1 MFENLTEKLQ
11 RTFKNLRG
19 QGKLTDEH
27 LDTALAEIR
36 EALLEGD
43 VNVGVADELL
53 ANIRAKA
60 IGSEVM
66 LQLSPDQQV
75 VKVVRDELA
84 AMLGKHAKPIFAS
97 RPPSVWM
104 IVGLQGSGKT
114 TTTGKLAKW
123 LSQHGHR
130 PLVVSTDVYRPAARE
145 QLAQVAKAV
154 GTAIWPGTG
163 TDKPLE
169 IVKGAIKEEKLSA
182 SDVVLVDTAGRLH
195 FDDDLMNELSMLKKE
210 LQPSEM
216 LFIADSMIG
225 QDAGRSAG
233 EFHKRLGLTGVIL
246 TKLDGDARG
255 GAALSIG
262 KVTGAP
268 VKFVGLGEKYE
279 ALEAFYPERIVSRV
293 LGMGDLMSL
302 IERVEQTVDKKVA
315 ADLERKLRKEDFT
328 LEDFRD
334 QLKQIRKMGP
344 LEKIV
349 DMLPKMGPLQ
359 NLPKDAKVDEGQ
371 LTRVEAIINSM
382 TNQERRDHN
391 VIDGKRRKRIAK
403 GSGTTVQDVNTV
415 LKQYLQMRT
424 MMKQY
429 GAMAARAKMKGVHP
443 DGQYK
448 PVEKIGQW
456 IEHLQFPHR
465 QKCGGAKKH
474 AQQSIRKERSHAHE
488 KLSLEIFCLLVDD
501 VARRIS
507 KPEKANVE
515 YLQLEQPAE
524 KQVPRLVNNHARK
537 RQRRNHRP
545 RNEKHPRLLLLPR
558 RLSAAD
564 SAVVFGLTNN
574 LPAFEPVA
582 VALRKL
588 VENLQ

>member
-27 LDTALAEIR
+27 LDAALVEIR
-36 EALLEGD
+36 EALIEGD

-53 ANIRAKA
+53 VNIRKKA

-75 VKVVRDELA
+75 FKVVRDELA
-84 AMLGKHAKPIFAS
+84 AMLGKYAKPLFAS

-123 LSQHGHR
+123 LAQNGHR

-145 QLAQVAKAV
+145 QLRQVAKAV

-169 IVKGAIKEEKLSA
+169 IVKGAIKEAKLSA
-182 SDVVLVDTAGRLH
+182 SDVILVDTAGRLH
-195 FDDDLMNELSMLKKE
+195 LDDDLMNELSTLKKE
-210 LQPSEM
+210 LQPSEI
-216 LFIADSMIG
+216 LFIADAMLG
-225 QDAGRSAG
+225 QDAVHSAG

-268 VKFVGLGEKYE
+268 VKFVGLGEKYD
-279 ALEAFYPERIVSRV
+279 ALEGFYPERIVSRV

-302 IERVEQTVDKKVA
+302 IERAEQTVDKKA
-315 ADLERKLRKEDFT
+315 AAELERKLRKENFT

-334 QLKQIRKMGP
+334 QLKQVRKMGP
-344 LEKIV
+344 LEQIV
-349 DMLPKMGPLQ
+349 GMLPKLGPLA
-359 NLPKDAKVDEGQ
+359 NLPKDAKVDEEK
-371 LTRVEAIINSM
+371 LTQVEAIINSM
-382 TNQERRDHN
+382 TNEERRDHN

-429 GAMAARAKMKGVHP
+429 GAFAARSKMKGL
-443 DGQYK
+443 G
-448 PVEKIGQW
+448 
-456 IEHLQFPHR
+456 
-465 QKCGGAKKH
+465 
-474 AQQSIRKERSHAHE
+474 
-488 KLSLEIFCLLVDD
+488 KLSG
-501 VARRIS
+501 
-507 KPEKANVE
+507 
-515 YLQLEQPAE
+515 
-524 KQVPRLVNNHARK
+524 
-537 RQRRNHRP
+537 
-545 RNEKHPRLLLLPR
+545 
-558 RLSAAD
+558 LS
-564 SAVVFGLTNN
+564 
-574 LPAFEPVA
+574 
-582 VALRKL
+582 
-588 VENLQ
+588 

>member
-27 LDTALAEIR
+27 LDAALAEIR

-53 ANIRAKA
+53 ANIRAKS

-84 AMLGKHAKPIFAS
+84 AMLGKHAKPLFAS

-123 LSQHGHR
+123 LTQHGHR

-154 GTAIWPGTG
+154 GTAIWPGAG
-163 TDKPLE
+163 TNKPLE
-169 IVKGAIKEEKLSA
+169 IVKGAIKEAKLSA
-182 SDVVLVDTAGRLH
+182 SDVILVDTAGRLH
-195 FDDDLMNELSMLKKE
+195 IDDELMNELGHLKKE
-210 LQPSEM
+210 LQPSEI

-225 QDAGRSAG
+225 QDAVRSAG

-268 VKFVGLGEKYE
+268 VKFVGLGEKYD
-279 ALEAFYPERIVSRV
+279 ALEGFYPERIVSRV
-293 LGMGDLMSL
+293 LGMGDIMSL
-302 IERVEQTVDKKVA
+302 IERAEQAVDKKA
-315 ADLERKLRKEDFT
+315 AAELERKLRHDGFT

-344 LEKIV
+344 LEQLV
-349 DMLPKMGPLQ
+349 DMLPKMGPLA
-359 NLPKDAKVDEGQ
+359 NLPKDAKVDEGRLKQ
-371 LTRVEAIINSM
+371 VEAIINSM
-382 TNQERRDHN
+382 TNQERRDHS
-391 VIDGKRRKRIAK
+391 VIDGKRRKRIAA
-403 GSGTTVQDVNTV
+403 GSGTSVQDVNQV
-415 LKQYLQMRT
+415 IKQYMQMRQ

-429 GAMAARAKMKGVHP
+429 GALAARSKMKGL
-443 DGQYK
+443 G
-448 PVEKIGQW
+448 
-456 IEHLQFPHR
+456 
-465 QKCGGAKKH
+465 
-474 AQQSIRKERSHAHE
+474 
-488 KLSLEIFCLLVDD
+488 KLS
-501 VARRIS
+501 
-507 KPEKANVE
+507 
-515 YLQLEQPAE
+515 
-524 KQVPRLVNNHARK
+524 
-537 RQRRNHRP
+537 
-545 RNEKHPRLLLLPR
+545 
-558 RLSAAD
+558 
-564 SAVVFGLTNN
+564 GM
-574 LPAFEPVA
+574 
-582 VALRKL
+582 
-588 VENLQ
+588 